1 MSSQSVSIPEEP
13 DDNNMDLESNCEL
26 GAESVIQ
33 PPADFKDANN
43 TFNGEMSSSAGNT
56 SQNDPS
62 VKPKP
67 VPKPR
72 SFKIAVQDVGADDL
86 KSIQSPTSPH
96 VKNPLSPSSLPPS
109 PSQAGLAGSPLRQES
124 QESESLVVKGPP
136 SLNIPAPPP
145 LPFKD
150 TSLKVKSCTKAFHW
164 DLVGYEKVKG
174 HHFTNTYL
182 VTCFP
187 NHFTFHDWQKM
198 SWQIAKSFWVQEN
211 TSKIEISTS
220 RLLEQFAVKTLGTFG
235 AVDQSNSQQIMLN
248 QKIAHNFSKWFNYSI
263 LVHEF

>member
-1 MSSQSVSIPEEP
+1 MLIFYSFKVPLSNEGPGIAQKERDAWVQAIHKLCSEWKRKSRCQVSYDENMSSQPVSIPEEP

-33 PPADFKDANN
+33 PPADFKKANH
-43 TFNGEMSSSAGNT
+43 TFNGEMSSSAGDT
-56 SQNDPS
+56 SQTDPM
-62 VKPKP
+62 VKTKP

-109 PSQAGLAGSPLRQES
+109 PSQAGLAGSPLRQGS

-150 TSLKVKSCTKAFHW
+150 TSLKGKSCTKAFHW
-164 DLVGYEKVKG
+164 DLIGYEKVKG
-174 HHFTNTYL
+174 HYFTNMYSL
-182 VTCFP
+182 TCFP
-187 NHFTFHDWQKM
+187 NHFTFHD
-198 SWQIAKSFWVQEN
+198 
-211 TSKIEISTS
+211 
-220 RLLEQFAVKTLGTFG
+220 
-235 AVDQSNSQQIMLN
+235 
-248 QKIAHNFSKWFNYSI
+248 
-263 LVHEF
+263 